1 MRAAIV
7 AALLMF
13 SSVVAHSQGI
23 LGVNIGVAAGKCQ
36 KDNEISVAQRD
47 ALDAVAMKVVGDAL
61 AKDTAAV
68 YAAMTKEVKSKL
80 SLDKFSSGFLPIVQ
94 QMGPFEDPHVV
105 HTYFVQSVGTG
116 PDTKIVCGPIEND
129 QWVSLAARPGLD
141 QAHVLIEAETRNND
155 WALTLWLLP
164 EDNGWRVQYFN
175 MAVASIVGM
184 TPDVLLAKAR
194 EERDSGHMFNAAML
208 YAGVQATIDRG
219 PAFEL
224 GIGQSFRDDLSK
236 FKTPPEMSGNPPF
249 NWKMGGAEYRVG
261 AVQVGGIAKQLGIMF
276 LLPHDTWTN
285 NEDAD
290 KANRDFILAFIK
302 SHPDYTRVFSF
313 LVARAYKPDNSG
325 GFATVYENGKGF
337 D

>member
-1 MRAAIV
+1 MRTTIV
-7 AALLMF
+7 AALLIF
-13 SSVVAHSQGI
+13 SSVSAYSQGI
-23 LGVNIGVAAGKCQ
+23 VGASVGVSAGSCQ
-36 KDNEISVAQRD
+36 KDEEISATQRGE
-47 ALDAVAMKVVGDAL
+47 LDAFAMKVVGAAL
-61 AKDTAAV
+61 AKDTAST

-80 SLDKFSSGFLPIVQ
+80 SLDKFTSGFLPIVQ

-105 HTYFVQSVGTG
+105 HTYFIQSVGTG
-116 PDTKIVCGPIEND
+116 PDTRVVCGPLENNG
-129 QWVSLAARPGLD
+129 WVSLAARLGLG
-141 QAHVLIEAETRNND
+141 QAHVLIEAKTRNND

-194 EERDSGHMFNAAML
+194 QERDSGHLFNAAML

-224 GIGQSFRDDLSK
+224 GIGQSFRDDLGK
-236 FKTPPEMSGNPPF
+236 FKTPLEMSGNPPF
-249 NWKMGGAEYRVG
+249 DWKMGGAEYRVG
-261 AVQVGGIAKQLGIMF
+261 AVQVGGIGKQLGIMF

-302 SHPDYTRVFSF
+302 SHPDYTRVFAF